1 MVSTLW
7 KVRRVPFALHRACSK
22 PHKNVT
28 GQYVK
33 ADKSGLDG
41 TSPFDD
47 DIDSEED
54 KLYQYN

>member
-1 MVSTLW
+1 M
-7 KVRRVPFALHRACSK
+7 PFALHRACSK